1 MKKIEIIIID
11 SGVKSNHP
19 SFAGDSIKGF
29 QFSLDSNIINDFDDS
44 FGHGTAIYGIV
55 RKVRDYANITN
66 IKIPNIEN
74 GVDEELLIGVLE
86 YISDKL
92 NPDIINLSLGINI
105 TYNHSVLYEICKKL
119 SDKGV
124 IIVAAFD
131 NTGAFSYPAAFDCVI
146 GVTTGR
152 EANNTKE
159 FIYIQDEIVNIA
171 AFGGIQRLAWTTPD
185 YIMFGGNSF
194 ACSHVTVQIAQYI
207 RDGINNIYDI
217 LNKFK
222 DNAVKTFFSKKHI
235 LTRDLFVI
243 EKAILFPFNKEMHS
257 LVRYSH
263 LLNFEIV
270 DIYDIKYSA
279 KVGATTCHILND
291 NNVSKFAIKNITSI
305 DWDSFDTLILGHL
318 DELSFYINQNTLKIE
333 LINEAIKRNKKIY
346 AFDDISTVIDNSKSI
361 NNMFY
366 PKVDEN
372 DLPLNR
378 YGMLY
383 RISKPVLA
391 VFGTSSKQGK
401 FTLQLKLRELF
412 LNNKIKIG
420 QIGSEP
426 SSLLFGMDYVFPM
439 GYGNTVTISEFNIIL
454 YLNYII
460 NKLCM
465 DNNDIILVG
474 SQSGTVS
481 YDTGNLQH
489 FMINQTNFLMGVQP
503 DGVILCINPF
513 DEFDYIKRT
522 INFIES
528 CAETY
533 VLALVV
539 YPMNLKSDWTGI
551 YGGLKPLTF
560 DECYLLKQEL
570 NSKFDLP
577 IFILGDEA
585 DMNELFETV
594 LSYFSDN

>member
-19 SFAGDSIKGF
+19 SFIGDSIKGF
-29 QFSLDSNIINDFDDS
+29 QFSLDSNITNDFEDS
-44 FGHGTAIYGIV
+44 FGHGTAVYGII
-55 RKVRDYANITN
+55 RKIKDYANITN

-74 GVDEELLIGVLE
+74 GVDEELLIGILK
-86 YISDKL
+86 YISDRL
-92 NPDIINLSLGINI
+92 SPDIINLSLGINI
-105 TYNHSVLYEICKKL
+105 TCNHSVLYETCKKL

-131 NTGAFSYPAAFDCVI
+131 NTGAFSYPATFDCVI

-152 EANNTKE
+152 EVKNSKE

-222 DNAVKTFFSKKHI
+222 YNAVKTFISKKNISTHH
-235 LTRDLFVI
+235 LFKI

-257 LVRYSH
+257 LVRYPH

-291 NNVSKFAIKNITSI
+291 NNVSKFTIKNITSI
-305 DWDSFDTLILGHL
+305 DWNSFDTLILGHIA
-318 DELSFYINQNTLKIE
+318 ELSFYINQNTLKRE

-346 AFDDISTVIDNSKSI
+346 AFDDLSTVIENSTSI

-378 YGMLY
+378 YGMLF

-412 LNNKIKIG
+412 LKNKIRIA

-439 GYGNTVTISEFNIIL
+439 GYGNTVTISEFNIVL

-481 YDTGNLQH
+481 YDTGNLQN
-489 FMINQTNFLMGVQP
+489 FMINQTTFLMGVQP

-528 CAETY
+528 CADTN

-551 YGGLKPLTF
+551 YGGLKSLTS
-560 DECYLLKQEL
+560 DEYYLLKQKL
-570 NSKFDLP
+570 ISKFDLP
-577 IFILGDEA
+577 VFCLGDEV
-585 DMNELFETV
+585 DMKELFITV